1 MAAAVL
7 ACASAAEHQTA
18 CWHFEAQVGR
28 AHACMSCVFNQGKTF
43 STHPKSGSLESNAY
57 LASASS
63 AGASSAAPSFAG
75 AAAAGGENARSASHS
90 ASAML
95 SSSIT
100 LATFARSCSAA

>member
-1 MAAAVL
+1 MAVL
-7 ACASAAEHQTA
+7 TCAPAAEHQTA
-18 CWHFEAQVGR
+18 CWHFGSSGWSCSCLSVV
-28 AHACMSCVFNQGKTF
+28 CVFNQENTF
-43 STHPKSGSLESNAY
+43 STHPKSGSSESNAY